1 MRSSKKQKG
10 NAKNVQKWLLSE
22 SFDIRKYYQI
32 EELFNI
38 FLNDTKSN
46 DITQK
51 SFKIHINKCVHT

>member
-22 SFDIRKYYQI
+22 PFDIRKYYQI

-51 SFKIHINKCVHT
+51 FLVISQLMKII